1 MVGHLLI
8 CGRTTFNLDTA
19 FEVRTTPYQGY
30 ASSTVGG
37 AILRRAAFRVNGIK
51 KSRMESLSERQEA
64 SEKSRLRK
72 ATQNFFVTNIDMQ
85 FRD

>member
-30 ASSTVGG
+30 ASSTVEG
-37 AILRRAAFRVNGIK
+37 ATLRRVAFRVNGSK
-51 KSRMESLSERQEA
+51 RAEWRALANVRKRRKSLGYERHRRIFY
-64 SEKSRLRK
+64 SYYR
-72 ATQNFFVTNIDMQ
+72 VQ